1 MDIQQLRYF
10 KRVVDDG
17 SLSKAAASFF
27 MTPQAMRKQINN
39 LENEIGVEILTRTP
53 PQGVFPSA
61 AGRALYDYAQRLI
74 ALTDEAVSVC
84 RQRAGAEKQRL
95 HIGLYHNA
103 NLHLMPRLTARFTE
117 EHPDIELVFT
127 DFVTFEDF
135 ERALVEGKIDVVMTF
150 GNSRRRKSC
159 FCSTAIPWGSAF
171 EWWRRITRPSPM
183 FPSRLLPAWT
193 TA

>member
-27 MTPQAMRKQINN
+27 MTPQAMRKQP
-39 LENEIGVEILTRTP
+39 GKRDRCRDP
-53 PQGVFPSA
+53 HPHPQGVFPSD

-117 EHPDIELVFT
+117 ERPDIELVIT

>member
-53 PQGVFPSA
+53 QGVFPSD

-74 ALTDEAVSVC
+74 ALTDE
-84 RQRAGAEKQRL
+84 R
-95 HIGLYHNA
+95 
-103 NLHLMPRLTARFTE
+103 
-117 EHPDIELVFT
+117 PDIELVFT